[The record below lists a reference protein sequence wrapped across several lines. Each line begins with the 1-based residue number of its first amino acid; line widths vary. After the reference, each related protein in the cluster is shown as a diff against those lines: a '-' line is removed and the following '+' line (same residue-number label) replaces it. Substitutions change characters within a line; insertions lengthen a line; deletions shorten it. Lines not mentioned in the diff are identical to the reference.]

1 MSILGSAALAMWW
14 DMAPEKKAEFEDW
27 HSREHFPERLAV
39 PGFRRASRWTSATG
53 GEGIFVMYEL
63 TSYAILSSDAYVSHL
78 NTPTPWSARMM
89 PHHRNMVRS
98 QCRVLESTGGVTARH
113 ALTLQ
118 VSPLQE
124 RADDLR
130 AFFRV
135 LCTTLSQR
143 PGIVGAHLLQH
154 QTPSIAETTEQ
165 RIRNSADR
173 VADWVFVALGYE
185 APVVEALIHADLS
198 SAALRAAGAAEGALC
213 GRYTLSHSAT
223 SEDIVNVRPTATGP
237 GATGPAG

>member
-1 MSILGSAALAMWW
+1 MSLLDSAALAMWW
-14 DMAPEKKAEFEDW
+14 DMAPEMRSEFEDW
-27 HSREHFPERLAV
+27 HSHEHFPERLGV

-63 TSYAILSSDAYVSHL
+63 TSYAILSSTAYARHL

-98 QCRVLESTGGVTARH
+98 QCHVLESWGSSAARH

-118 VSPLQE
+118 VSPLQA

-130 AFFRV
+130 AFFGT
-135 LCTTLSQR
+135 LCAALAQR

-154 QTPSIAETTEQ
+154 QTPPIAETTEQ

-173 VADWVFVALGYE
+173 VADWVFVAMGYE
-185 APVVEALIHADLS
+185 APALEALVHADLA
-198 SAALRAAGAAEGALC
+198 SAALRASGAADGALS
-213 GRYTLSHSAT
+213 GLYTLSHSAT
-223 SEDIVNVRPTATGP
+223 PEDVANVN
-237 GATGPAG
+237 PA

>member
-1 MSILGSAALAMWW
+1 MSLLGSAALAMWW
-14 DMAPEKKAEFEDW
+14 DMAPEMKSEFEDW
-27 HSREHFPERLAV
+27 HSHEHFRERLGV
-39 PGFRRASRWTSATG
+39 PGFRRASRWTSANG

-63 TSYAILSSDAYVSHL
+63 TSYAILSSAAYVSHL

-98 QCRVLESTGGVTARH
+98 QCHVLESWGGSAARH

-118 VSPLQE
+118 VSPSQN

-130 AFFRV
+130 SFFRA
-135 LCTTLSQR
+135 LCAALVQR

-154 QTPSIAETTEQ
+154 QTPPIAETTEQ

-185 APVVEALIHADLS
+185 APVLETLVRTDLAA
-198 SAALRAAGAAEGALC
+198 AALRASGAAEGALS
-213 GRYTLSHSAT
+213 GLYTLSHSAT
-223 SEDIVNVRPTATGP
+223 SEDIASVN
-237 GATGPAG
+237 PA